1 MTTDQKAVISRL
13 KDSLEL
19 HTIKRDL
26 LIYLVFFGLMYLL
39 SVSDDS
45 GAATLMLLIL
55 IPILIFY
62 IWRIICIFRDP
73 EGYIFAE
80 CELTQPHCNTFL
92 RSYYFTVRVE
102 LPNGQTSHVDTHA
115 IFATHGIFEP
125 IMKDYVNS
133 TVTIAY
139 NPATDMVVV
148 IG

>member
-1 MTTDQKAVISRL
+1 MTADQKAVISRL

-19 HTIKRDL
+19 HTIKRDF
-26 LIYLVFFGLMYLL
+26 LIYLVFFGLMYLP
-39 SVSDDS
+39 SVSDNS
-45 GAATLMLLIL
+45 GAATFTLLIL

-80 CELTQPHCNTFL
+80 CELAQPH
-92 RSYYFTVRVE
+92 S
-102 LPNGQTSHVDTHA
+102 
-115 IFATHGIFEP
+115 
-125 IMKDYVNS
+125 KDYVNS

-139 NPATDMVVV
+139 NPATDMGAV